1 MIVASM
7 SVFDLNG
14 PTFLGVYVVLFFVA
28 LVWSVRRRQ
37 RVFDKF
43 SLPGAAE
50 TRLTDPYEIAY
61 LAGGA
66 PRCAQVAVVKLIQCG
81 AVKWER
87 TRILRESRLIAE
99 GQADPD
105 FNEIERTLFTSI
117 LGHGKKG
124 IKMSEVPV
132 LVSARL
138 SGIESR
144 LAKIGL
150 RPTASEAGGRGCFII
165 LPMLALMVLGA
176 VKVYAGFTRDKPVM
190 YLIVLLVITCIV
202 AAILAA
208 HWKKLTP
215 GGEEL
220 LARMRAGREAQGDPL
235 CSVAVF
241 GAAWTGDPNL
251 SGLDSELRKDI
262 SNMGKNTGSSGC
274 GGTSTGCGGTSSG
287 CSSGCGG
294 GGSGGC
300 GGGD

>member
-1 MIVASM
+1 M

-14 PTFLGVYVVLFFVA
+14 PAFLGLYVVLFFVA
-28 LVWSVRRRQ
+28 LLWSVRRRQ
-37 RVFDKF
+37 RVFTKF
-43 SLPGAAE
+43 SLPGAEE

-61 LAGGA
+61 LTGGA

-99 GQADPD
+99 GQAEPG

-124 IKMSEVPV
+124 MKMMEVPV

-144 LAKIGL
+144 LAKLGL

-165 LPMLALMVLGA
+165 LPMFALMVFGA
-176 VKVYAGFTRDKPVM
+176 VKVFVGVTRDKPVM
-190 YLIVLLVITCIV
+190 YLIILLVITCIV
-202 AAILAA
+202 AAIIAA
-208 HWKKLTP
+208 HKKKLTP

-220 LARMRAGREAQGDPL
+220 LARMRAGREAQSDPL
-235 CSVAVF
+235 CSVALF
-241 GAAWTGDPNL
+241 GAAWTGDPHL
-251 SGLDSELRKDI
+251 SGLDSALRKDI

-274 GGTSTGCGGTSSG
+274 GAAGYSGGSSG

-294 GGSGGC
+294 GGGCGGC
-300 GGGD
+300 GGGGD